1 MLAEEYITNHPR
13 MINIL
18 QKRFK
23 YVFVDEMQDMAK
35 HQYDLLEKLFAG
47 APTGGYQRIG
57 DKNQAIHNDESDM
70 ADVWKE
76 RNVKELNGSHRL
88 NPLIAAIV
96 EPLALNAIKITGSKS
111 NSDGTSIDIRPVM
124 LVYNTASVNKVIPKY
139 AKIINDLIAAGKINP
154 KSENI
159 FKAVAWTTSRAG
171 DRSGIFKLNH
181 YYPDFSKEQLKLQ
194 INYSCLESYLHYYET
209 GPAKLASIRKSIL
222 NGLLKVFRLENI
234 QNPDNGRAFTKKTFI
249 EHLKTTHFSI
259 EQKFKLYLYLTAK
272 KVAENKIAEALTLY
286 VRLIKATLKRFG
298 VNISGSK
305 PFIDGK
311 HTSGT
316 TTASAPIIKPANQY
330 ILDGVTI
337 DISTVHAVKGQTHTC
352 TLYMES
358 FYQIAVD
365 SKGQYESSRIA
376 DQLQGIALPAT
387 AHDYIKQ
394 SLKMTYVGFSRP
406 THLLCFAIHKLR
418 YDQLY
423 SGKPETAKWNIV
435 QV

>member
-1 MLAEEYITNHPR
+1 ML
-13 MINIL
+13 
-18 QKRFK
+18 
-23 YVFVDEMQDMAK
+23 
-35 HQYDLLEKLFAG
+35 
-47 APTGGYQRIG
+47 RI
-57 DKNQAIHNDESDM
+57 A
-70 ADVWKE
+70 
-76 RNVKELNGSHRL
+76 ELNGSHRL
-88 NPLIAAIV
+88 NPLIAAVV
-96 EPLALNAIKITGSKS
+96 EPLALNAIKIIGSKT
-111 NSDGTSIDIRPVM
+111 NSDGTAIDIRPMM
-124 LVYNTASVNKVIPKY
+124 LVYDNGSVHKVIPKY
-139 AKIINDLIAAGKINP
+139 AEIIKDLIATGKINP
-154 KSENI
+154 KQENV

-171 DRSGIFKLNH
+171 DRSGIYKLNH
-181 YYPDFSKEQLKLQ
+181 YHSGFSKEQLKLQ

-272 KVAENKIAEALTLY
+272 KVAENKTSEALILY

-298 VNISGSK
+298 VTIAGSK

-311 HTSGT
+311 YTPAT
-316 TTASAPIIKPANQY
+316 TTASAPITKPTNQY
-330 ILDGVTI
+330 VLDGIII

-365 SKGQYESSRIA
+365 GKGQYESSRIA
-376 DQLQGIALPAT
+376 DQLQGKALPAT

-394 SLKMTYVGFSRP
+394 SMKMTYVGFSRP
-406 THLLCFAIHKLR
+406 THLLCFAIHKSR

-423 SGKPETAKWNIV
+423 SGKPETAKWDIV